1 MAGWSGSGEERL
13 HAGRAAP
20 RVCNAR
26 PVLGLRS
33 ASQSLRRDRKCHTV
47 WPNHSCCGNWNC
59 TLPAFHLACRG
70 GICQKQQT
78 AALSQG
84 QGARLRLRGHR
95 EGWEWAALSGAPETM
110 EKSPG
115 GGGEV
120 GPGTIC
126 PGQAQ
131 ASPSA
136 GQGQSWSS
144 DRVHGL
150 CRDICC
156 CRQSQIANS
165 GFFLG
170 DAGRASLQ
178 NSIISWRALGPPLIS
193 CQNGFLE
200 KSLALER
207 QNQRAQRHTMNTHHA

>member
-115 GGGEV
+115 GGGGGRTRHHLPRPGPSESLCR
-120 GPGTIC
+120 PGTELEL
-126 PGQAQ
+126 
-131 ASPSA
+131 
-136 GQGQSWSS
+136 GQGARPVQGHMLLSS
-144 DRVHGL
+144 EPDCQFWVF
-150 CRDICC
+150 
-156 CRQSQIANS
+156 S
-165 GFFLG
+165 G
-170 DAGRASLQ
+170 
-178 NSIISWRALGPPLIS
+178 
-193 CQNGFLE
+193 
-200 KSLALER
+200 
-207 QNQRAQRHTMNTHHA
+207 